1 MGDYNHYGNS
11 LYDQFNKLALFP
23 QQRLYPVKP
32 SMPRVVDD
40 INAKTDTLEEACI
53 VAETFKKTLPGY
65 TVTVKEVL
73 EGCDYTISA
82 VKYEDK

>member
-1 MGDYNHYGNS
+1 MGIYENYRYS
-11 LYDQFNKLALFP
+11 LSEQFNKLSLFP
-23 QQRLYPVKP
+23 QQPHIPVDPPK
-32 SMPRVVDD
+32 PRVVDD
-40 INAKTDTLEEACI
+40 IHAKTSTLEEACI
-53 VAETFKKTLPGY
+53 VAETFNKTLPGY